1 MTESNAFAKARADDE
16 RARLVDAL
24 AGAAAGDRSAF
35 EDVYRRTSAKLF
47 GVCLRIFS
55 ERSEAEDALQDAY
68 LTIWNKAANFDP
80 SRASPVTWLVTLTRN
95 RAIDRLRAM
104 RTRGLAPLEEAG
116 DVADPSPLAEAALL
130 ANEADRELGQC
141 METLEA
147 RDAEFL
153 RTAFLKGATYS
164 ELSARDGL
172 PLGTVKSRVR
182 RALLKLRQCMHDRM
196 GE

>member
-47 GVCLRIFS
+47 GICLRIFS

-68 LTIWNKAANFDP
+68 LTIWNKAASFDP

-116 DVADPSPLAEAALL
+116 DIADPSPLAETALL
-130 ANEADRELGQC
+130 AKEADRELGPYRHSSGDPQQW
-141 METLEA
+141 
-147 RDAEFL
+147 R
-153 RTAFLKGATYS
+153 
-164 ELSARDGL
+164 
-172 PLGTVKSRVR
+172 
-182 RALLKLRQCMHDRM
+182 
-196 GE
+196 